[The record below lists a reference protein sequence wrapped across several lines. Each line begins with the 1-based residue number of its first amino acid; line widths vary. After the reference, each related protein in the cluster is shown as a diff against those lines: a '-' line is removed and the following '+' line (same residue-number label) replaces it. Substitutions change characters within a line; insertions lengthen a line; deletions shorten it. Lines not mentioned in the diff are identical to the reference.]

1 MLKTL
6 DFWSNI
12 YYIIYSININRVEYI
27 ANDSIFYCEVID
39 NVLFDMLKST
49 RKVKNTRRRTIMRD
63 NIIIACTECKQRN
76 YDSQKNKK
84 NDPDRIEVKKYCKF
98 CKKHTVHKETK

>member
-1 MLKTL
+1 M
-6 DFWSNI
+6 NI
-12 YYIIYSININRVEYI
+12 SKN
-27 ANDSIFYCEVID
+27 SIFYCEQALTLTINYVKIIRLRL
-39 NVLFDMLKST
+39 NFKEKDM
-49 RKVKNTRRRTIMRD
+49 RN